1 MSVLGRINNIPVFDT
16 AETAELWGRQYGL
29 TGHHMHTIAGRM
41 GYMAGENHSDTV
53 IAVTGVTLPES
64 LRLAFNFSLP
74 TTPTTTYSTSSS
86 SSSTSSS
93 GGSSGGGGGY

>member
-1 MSVLGRINNIPVFDT
+1 MSVLGRINDIPVFDT
-16 AETAELWGRQYGL
+16 AETAELWGKQYGL
-29 TGHHMHTIAGRM
+29 KGHHMHTIAGRM

-74 TTPTTTYSTSSS
+74 TTTTTTTYSTGSG
-86 SSSTSSS
+86 TSS
-93 GGSSGGGGGY
+93 GSGGGGGGY